1 MNARI
6 QLSRGLAAVLL
17 LGSLSGA
24 APSGGGTNG
33 STQRISL
40 NSLGL
45 EIANISRNA
54 SISRDGRMV
63 AFECDG
69 GLFPFDANGRTDI
82 YVYDRQT
89 GVLQVA
95 SRVNLGVVGNNDSS
109 RPAISGDGRFVAF
122 TTEATNL
129 VGNDTNGASDVLV
142 KDLQTGALVR
152 ASAPIGSP
160 FPANGDSLN
169 ASLSFDGRYVAFQS
183 AASDLHPQG
192 ANAFT
197 DVFVRDLVGNT
208 INCASRG
215 LFGPANGSS
224 FDPSIADDG
233 SVVAFHTSASNSTLN
248 DLNDHTD
255 VVVRNLALG
264 GIARV
269 SIAPNGVGGNGA
281 SYSASISA
289 DGRYVAF
296 SSEASNLV
304 AGDTNGVPDVFR
316 RDRTLDTTEIVSLAL
331 GGGLSSGAA
340 SYPSISADGA
350 TVAFVSSAQ
359 DLVAA
364 PAAFLSVYVRNLALG
379 DTYLASRPSG
389 PTSLPNSTS
398 TYPALSGDGSVV
410 AFGSGATNL
419 TQGDTNGQFDVFV
432 RTMLPDPIT
441 YCAPSLTS
449 GGCTPNL
456 GSSGLPRASQNSG
469 FVVTCHD
476 APNNR
481 FGLLFYGLGGRLD
494 TPFLAGTMCV
504 QLPVVRTPP
513 GFSGGNPVSVSDCSG
528 ALQIDMNA
536 FAKGLLGVAPLPE
549 LAQVGTQ
556 VNVQY
561 WGRDPQGA
569 VASTFLSNALEY
581 VVGP

>member
-1 MNARI
+1 MKTRL
-6 QLSRGLAAVLL
+6 QLLSGLAAALL
-17 LGSLSGA
+17 LGSLANS

-33 STQRISL
+33 ATQRISL
-40 NSLGL
+40 NSAGL

-54 SISRDGRMV
+54 SISRDGRFV

-69 GLFPFDANGRTDI
+69 SLLPFDLNGRTDI

-95 SRVNLGVVGNNDSS
+95 SRVHLGPVGNNDSS

-152 ASAPIGSP
+152 ASAPIGSL
-160 FPANGDSLN
+160 FPANGDSLS

-183 AASDLHPQG
+183 IATDLHAQG
-192 ANAFT
+192 ANGFY
-197 DVFVRDLVGNT
+197 DVYVRDLVGNT

-215 LFGPANGSS
+215 AFGPANGSS
-224 FDPSIADDG
+224 YSPSIAADG
-233 SVVAFHTSASNSTLN
+233 SAVAFHTYASNSTLN
-248 DLNDHTD
+248 DFNDHSD
-255 VVVRNLALG
+255 VVVRNLVQG

-269 SIAPNGVGGNGA
+269 SVGQNSVGGNGP
-281 SYSASISA
+281 SYSASISD

-296 SSEASNLV
+296 SSEATNLV
-304 AGDTNGVPDVFR
+304 AGDTNGVADVFR

-340 SYPSISADGA
+340 SYPSISADGN
-350 TVAFVSSAQ
+350 TIAFVSSAQ
-359 DLVAA
+359 DLIAA
-364 PAAFLSVYVRNLALG
+364 PAAFLSVYVRNIELAS
-379 DTYLASRPSG
+379 TYLASRSSG
-389 PTSLPNSTS
+389 PVLLPNSSS

-432 RTMLPDPIT
+432 RTMIPDPIA
-441 YCAPSLTS
+441 YCAPSVTS
-449 GGCTPNL
+449 AGCTPQLN
-456 GSSGLPRASQNSG
+456 SSGLPRASQNSG
-469 FVVTCHD
+469 FVVTCD
-476 APNNR
+476 NAPNNKS
-481 FGLLFYGLGGRLD
+481 GLLFYGLSGRLN

-504 QLPVVRTPP
+504 ELPVVRTPTA
-513 GFSGGNPVSVSDCSG
+513 FSGGNPVSVDDCSG
-528 ALQIDMNA
+528 AFQIDMNA
-536 FAKGLLGVAPLPE
+536 FAKGLLGVAPMPA

-569 VASTFLSNALEY
+569 SASTFLSDALEY